1 MVLVAANVVVGPSV
15 VEVTIVVVG
24 FIVVDV
30 ATVVDGS
37 SLVV

>member
-30 ATVVDGS
+30 ATVVVGS